1 MEGTWSVW
9 GAWSS
14 CSGTQLTRTR
24 NYTGGVMPCFGN
36 ATETETCCLA
46 PNLTI
51 TFEEYLQHPHFNGF
65 RAQGVFNDSVPA
77 TYYNDYWSG
86 KRSITP
92 QKFRIGLSCPK
103 MITSIKLR
111 NSGISVG
118 LSQPR

>member
-36 ATETETCCLA
+36 ATETESCCLA

-51 TFEEYLQHPHFNGF
+51 TFEEYLGHSNYF

-77 TYYNDYWSG
+77 TSYNDYWSG
-86 KRSITP
+86 ERFMTP

-111 NSGISVG
+111 NSGIDSSI